1 MYTNKSSQFIGLVKG
16 DYGHTPVK
24 IDPEFRMKICGFSEE
39 IPYDTSKYKMQP
51 NPELPEAGGVLLAEN
66 EKELLLLELFPMVA
80 KNFLTN
86 SKKKAYEAA
95 QQAKADKEAQ
105 KAATEAKNA
114 EEARAIIEA
123 QKTQPIT
130 GKTVEAP
137 LPGRVID
144 INVKV
149 GDTVTAGQQVAVL
162 EAMKMENSI
171 PTNYSGRV
179 KQVLVAVGDAVPAG
193 GVIIEIE

>member
-1 MYTNKSSQFIGLVKG
+1 ME
-16 DYGHTPVK
+16 
-24 IDPEFRMKICGFSEE
+24 IDPEFRLKICGFKEE
-39 IPYDTSKYKMQP
+39 IPYDTTKYKMQP

-66 EKELLLLELFPMVA
+66 EKEVLLLELFPMVA

-95 QQAKADKEAQ
+95 QQVKANKEAQ
-105 KAATEAKNA
+105 KAETEAKNA
-114 EEARAIIEA
+114 EEARAVIAA
-123 QKTQPIT
+123 QKVKPIT

-137 LPGRVID
+137 LPGRIIE

-149 GDTVTAGQQVAVL
+149 GDTLKVGQQVAVL

-171 PTNYSGRV
+171 PTNYAGTV
-179 KQVLVAVGDAVPAG
+179 KQILAEVGEAVPAG
-193 GVIIEIE
+193 TVILEVE